1 MEPQHRFDMKQ
12 GPKNLFVWLC
22 FFLTIA
28 VVAFCP
34 NTAFSQIEQPHIVVF
49 TSDSLVSTTRTLS
62 GAKNIILQ
70 YFPDAT
76 FEEYLLNQET
86 LTDTT
91 LKSQC
96 RQNGTDIILTIGTS
110 ATKFAKDNFSD
121 IPIVFSGVLYP
132 ALSGFIESPDHP
144 GGNLTGASLDI
155 PIDVQFSYFKQIV
168 PNLKR
173 IGVLYTESTAPLIP
187 SAKVVAQQLGLTLVP
202 RLIKEQKELPQALDS
217 LAEVTQGLW
226 SVADPILFDPQSTRY
241 ILKTT
246 LRKMV
251 PFMGFSRHVVESG
264 ALFALDFDY
273 KAIGIQ
279 AGQIINKLIEGT
291 EFSELP
297 VTSTDVIYFH
307 YNEKTAKHIKVI
319 IPKDLVAVA
328 KEVYR

>member
-1 MEPQHRFDMKQ
+1 MKQQHRLDIKQ
-12 GPKNLFVWLC
+12 GRKNLSVWLGLFMTISLAC
-22 FFLTIA
+22 FCST
-28 VVAFCP
+28 
-34 NTAFSQIEQPHIVVF
+34 TAFSQIEKPHIAVF
-49 TSDSLVSTTRTLS
+49 ASDSLISTSRTLS
-62 GAKNIILQ
+62 GAKKIILQ
-70 YFPDAT
+70 NFPDAT
-76 FEEYLLNQET
+76 FNEYLLNHKPES
-86 LTDTT
+86 DTAAINE
-91 LKSQC
+91 C
-96 RQNGTDIILTIGTS
+96 NQNGTDIILTIGTS

-132 ALSGFIESPDHP
+132 ALSGFIETPDHP
-144 GGNLTGASLDI
+144 GGNITGASLDI

-173 IGVLYTESTAPLIP
+173 IGVLYTKNTAPLIP
-187 SAKVVAQQLGLTLVP
+187 SAKIVAQQLGLTLVP
-202 RLIKEQKELPQALDS
+202 RLIKEQKELPLALDS

-226 SVADPILFDPQSTRY
+226 SVADPVLFDPQSTRY

-273 KAIGIQ
+273 KAVGIQ
-279 AGQIINKLIEGT
+279 AGQIINRIIEGA
-291 EFSELP
+291 ELSELQ

-307 YNEKTAKHIKVI
+307 YNEKTARHIKVF

>member
-1 MEPQHRFDMKQ
+1 LKQ
-12 GPKNLFVWLC
+12 DRINKQQSPKSLSGWLC
-22 FFLTIA
+22 FFLTILLVA
-28 VVAFCP
+28 VYP
-34 NTAFSQIEQPHIVVF
+34 ISAFSQIEKPHIAVF
-49 TSDSLVSTTRTLS
+49 TSDSLISTLRTFN
-62 GAKNIILQ
+62 GAKKIILEN
-70 YFPDAT
+70 FPEAT
-76 FEEYLLNQET
+76 FGEYLLTRET
-86 LTDTT
+86 ISDSTVV
-91 LKSQC
+91 KEC

-132 ALSGFIESPDHP
+132 ALSGFIKSPDQP
-144 GGNLTGASLDI
+144 GGNITGASLDI
-155 PIDVQFSYFKQIV
+155 PLDVQFSYFKQIV

-202 RLIKEQKELPQALDS
+202 RLIKEQKELPLALDS

-226 SVADPILFDPQSTRY
+226 SVADPALFDPQSTKY

-291 EFSELP
+291 EFSELK

-307 YNEKTAKHIKVI
+307 YNEKTAKHIKVFM
-319 IPKDLVAVA
+319 PKDLVAIA